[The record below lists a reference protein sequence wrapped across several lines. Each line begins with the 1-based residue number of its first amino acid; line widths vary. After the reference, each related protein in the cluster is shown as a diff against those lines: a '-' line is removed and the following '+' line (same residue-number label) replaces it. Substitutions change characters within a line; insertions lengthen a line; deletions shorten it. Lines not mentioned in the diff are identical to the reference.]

1 MALANTRNVLENST
15 EKCTLLTPECPA
27 NFQYSCTGMDGLK
40 AGIFFRQIV
49 VVKIAE
55 TAGDSRWV
63 ATHRPCRAL
72 ATWQRT
78 PS

>member
-1 MALANTRNVLENST
+1 MIQKPNLESESTMALANTRNVLENST

-27 NFQYSCTGMDGLK
+27 NFQYSCTGMDGLQ

-55 TAGDSRWV
+55 TAGDSRG
-63 ATHRPCRAL
+63 
-72 ATWQRT
+72 
-78 PS
+78 

>member
-15 EKCTLLTPECPA
+15 EKCTLLTPKCPA

-55 TAGDSRWV
+55 TAGDSRG
-63 ATHRPCRAL
+63 
-72 ATWQRT
+72 
-78 PS
+78 